1 MLRRPL
7 LFAGAAAVGF
17 GACSA
22 RALSLSGQTDLSF
35 KARFRGQ
42 LGPPR
47 PTAAALAAG
56 ATDTGPLS
64 VEDGVVYQGGAF
76 SSLWI
81 RVGCEPDLVSASAL
95 DVLVGA
101 ALAKQCTLPKP
112 GAVCHEG
119 LESRISRPQAEHQTS
134 RPHPTLL
141 LTRLRL
147 AGQVYVALSE
157 TSVDAAHVRCLLAKG
172 FRFYH
177 HRTSPEGDD
186 ELVYYAWPDRPD
198 YPDKV
203 PPYATS
209 TEGVGAILLSP
220 DEVRHS
226 RREPSTSRQQ
236 GPRQNPRLAGRDPG
250 RSCSAAH
257 TREPRLGQTRVLLVW
272 EYGCWKMPTGAVDA
286 GEGALSALRREV
298 GEEVGCEV
306 HAHYVQP

>member
-35 KARFRGQ
+35 KAPRGV

-112 GAVCHEG
+112 GAVCHGG
-119 LESRISRPQAEHQTS
+119 LEPRISRPQAEHQTS
-134 RPHPTLL
+134 RPHPSLL
-141 LTRLRL
+141 LTRVRL
-147 AGQVYVALSE
+147 AL
-157 TSVDAAHVRCLLAKG
+157 DRC
-172 FRFYH
+172 
-177 HRTSPEGDD
+177 TSP
-186 ELVYYAWPDRPD
+186 
-198 YPDKV
+198 
-203 PPYATS
+203 
-209 TEGVGAILLSP
+209 
-220 DEVRHS
+220 
-226 RREPSTSRQQ
+226 
-236 GPRQNPRLAGRDPG
+236 
-250 RSCSAAH
+250 
-257 TREPRLGQTRVLLVW
+257 
-272 EYGCWKMPTGAVDA
+272 
-286 GEGALSALRREV
+286 
-298 GEEVGCEV
+298 
-306 HAHYVQP
+306 

>member
-1 MLRRPL
+1 MEAVRQAAGITRKTGANVACAPFYHPTLRGTVVFARQPRVHCLTKRPAKTSGPWRMLRRPL

-35 KARFRGQ
+35 KAPRGV

-112 GAVCHEG
+112 GAVCHGG
-119 LESRISRPQAEHQTS
+119 LEPRISRPQAEHQTS
-134 RPHPTLL
+134 RPHPSLL

-147 AGQVYVALSE
+147 AL
-157 TSVDAAHVRCLLAKG
+157 DRC
-172 FRFYH
+172 
-177 HRTSPEGDD
+177 TSP
-186 ELVYYAWPDRPD
+186 
-198 YPDKV
+198 
-203 PPYATS
+203 
-209 TEGVGAILLSP
+209 
-220 DEVRHS
+220 
-226 RREPSTSRQQ
+226 
-236 GPRQNPRLAGRDPG
+236 
-250 RSCSAAH
+250 
-257 TREPRLGQTRVLLVW
+257 
-272 EYGCWKMPTGAVDA
+272 
-286 GEGALSALRREV
+286 
-298 GEEVGCEV
+298 
-306 HAHYVQP
+306 

>member
-7 LFAGAAAVGF
+7 LFAGAAAIGF

-22 RALSLSGQTDLSF
+22 RALSLSSQTDLSF

-81 RVGCEPDLVSASAL
+81 RVGCAQANLVSASAL
-95 DVLVGA
+95 DELVSA

-112 GAVCHEG
+112 GAV
-119 LESRISRPQAEHQTS
+119 
-134 RPHPTLL
+134 
-141 LTRLRL
+141 
-147 AGQVYVALSE
+147 YVALSE
-157 TSVDAAHVRCLLAKG
+157 RSIDAAHVRCLLDKG

-177 HRTSPEGDD
+177 HRTSPEGED

-198 YPDKV
+198 FPDKV

-220 DEVRHS
+220 DER
-226 RREPSTSRQQ
+226 
-236 GPRQNPRLAGRDPG
+236 
-250 RSCSAAH
+250 
-257 TREPRLGQTRVLLVW
+257 RVLLVW

-286 GEGALSALRREV
+286 GESALSALRREV
-298 GEEVGCEV
+298 LGLGLGLGFRVRV
-306 HAHYVQP
+306 RV

>member
-1 MLRRPL
+1 M
-7 LFAGAAAVGF
+7 
-17 GACSA
+17 
-22 RALSLSGQTDLSF
+22 
-35 KARFRGQ
+35 
-42 LGPPR
+42 
-47 PTAAALAAG
+47 
-56 ATDTGPLS
+56 
-64 VEDGVVYQGGAF
+64 YQGGAF

-112 GAVCHEG
+112 GA
-119 LESRISRPQAEHQTS
+119 
-134 RPHPTLL
+134 
-141 LTRLRL
+141 
-147 AGQVYVALSE
+147 VYVALSE

-220 DEVRHS
+220 DE
-226 RREPSTSRQQ
+226 
-236 GPRQNPRLAGRDPG
+236 
-250 RSCSAAH
+250 
-257 TREPRLGQTRVLLVW
+257 TRVLLVW

-306 HAHYVQP
+306 DARYAPVYLGGWQSSRAFDLRVNNNFATYSARATAEKLTIDRNEIGDARWFDIAELRRRAEAAEAAAQPLAGRVELEVGGLAPGLEPGGALVSTTMLSCLEILQSGRGMRCTERPAYLGTPGQDMVSLG